1 VSVLAQLQEQ
11 LARYDDEAFAVL
23 GNRGLL
29 RRAYKDLETHP
40 VAINAQ
46 SDAVIVAIAGQHVR
60 FDARG
65 PALAQCDCPAAGVCQ
80 HVLAA
85 AIALK
90 RSGETTSDMGID
102 PAAASV
108 SATMSSPA
116 LRTVDPTV
124 PSDAS
129 TAPPA
134 SESVPAASADNT
146 VDTAKE
152 NAERV
157 AMHASPQPA
166 PPDAIQT
173 QNDDAWLAPLHAA
186 LLAIDA
192 ATLRKHAGKA
202 GYRWAWQFVQDLDP
216 EQGLSLGG
224 ERHVRIAFAHPRI
237 GFRYMGGGLD
247 ALIADAQPSQI
258 EKYRVA
264 AVLAYQRAFGVAIAA
279 PESSAKERNAA
290 LDLGKDH
297 ALADTSEAARNDAR
311 ARLRARVR
319 QLLLEC
325 IELGL
330 SHLSPAIQQRF
341 STLAVWAQGADYYR
355 LALMLRRL
363 ADHVEWLNER
373 AGGADEHRLCDE
385 IALTYGLIAALDA
398 AAARGAAPV
407 HLVGRAR
414 NRYEEAARLEL
425 LGLGAHA
432 WRTPSGYVGLTML
445 FWSPTEQAFFSCTDA
460 RPEQQRGFDPI
471 ARYRAAGPWAGL
483 GAPQQATGR
492 RVVLDG
498 AQLSAQG
505 RLSGSDATHA
515 TVQTLAPES
524 SFAAQLPTC
533 ARWADLAQARVEAK
547 RSLLAEAQPMR
558 DWTVLQPA
566 RYGDPRFDAARQTLV
581 WPLYDADGDRLAL
594 ELAYSAQTEHAIGRI
609 EAAAAAG
616 LPPGTRVVA
625 RMRSDGEAVAEPLS
639 LVYPEPRPGQ
649 PADQSAVDA
658 LYFDPAPASPGGL
671 KHVIG
676 SAWKHLR
683 ARNQDRQTP
692 AAPVVAS
699 ALPPSLRELRHALL
713 AQAER
718 GIGPT
723 AVAAIAQTLGLRL
736 RRLRDAGFHAF
747 PATLAAGT
755 PLPEHLLRLHYLQ
768 LQYARLYDDS
778 AEALEN

>member
-1 VSVLAQLQEQ
+1 MSVIAQLQAQ
-11 LARYDDEAFAVL
+11 LARYDDDAFAAL

-29 RRAYKDLETHP
+29 RRAYKDLETQ
-40 VAINAQ
+40 AADIKAQ
-46 SDAVIVAIAGQHVR
+46 ADAVIVTVVGQRVR

-65 PALAQCDCPAAGVCQ
+65 PAQAQCDCPAAGVCQ
-80 HVLAA
+80 HLLAA

-90 RSGETTSDMGID
+90 RSGETT
-102 PAAASV
+102 AA
-108 SATMSSPA
+108 
-116 LRTVDPTV
+116 DPTIT
-124 PSDAS
+124 DQTNA
-129 TAPPA
+129 
-134 SESVPAASADNT
+134 EHASADCADQDRADAEQTSATQANMTRANT
-146 VDTAKE
+146 TDHVETTLAARAATVIEQIDTANE
-152 NAERV
+152 AG
-157 AMHASPQPA
+157 
-166 PPDAIQT
+166 
-173 QNDDAWLAPLHAA
+173 WLAPLHAA
-186 LLAIDA
+186 LLAFDPA
-192 ATLRKHAGKA
+192 ALRKHAGKV

-216 EQGLSLGG
+216 ERGLSIGG

-237 GFRYMGGGLD
+237 AFRYMGGGLD
-247 ALIADAQPSQI
+247 ALVADAQPSQI
-258 EKYRVA
+258 EKYRIA
-264 AVLAYQRAFGVAIAA
+264 AVLAYQRAFGAAIAV
-279 PESSAKERNAA
+279 PESRTKQRNAA

-311 ARLRARVR
+311 ARLRARVK

-398 AAARGAAPV
+398 AAARGAAPM

-414 NRYEEAARLEL
+414 NRYEASARLEL

-445 FWSPTEQAFFSCTDA
+445 FWSPAEQAFFSCTDA

-471 ARYRAAGPWAGL
+471 ARYRSPGPWPGL

-515 TVQTLAPES
+515 TVQTLMPES

-533 ARWADLAQARVEAK
+533 AHWADLAQARAEAK
-547 RSLLAEAQPMR
+547 RSLLAEAQAMR
-558 DWTVLQPA
+558 DWVVLQPA
-566 RYGDPRFDAARQTLV
+566 RYGDPRFDTARQTLV
-581 WPLYDADGDRLAL
+581 WSVYDAAGDRIDL
-594 ELAYSAQTEHAIGRI
+594 ELAYSAQSDHAIGRI

-616 LPPGTRVVA
+616 LPSGTRVVA
-625 RMRSDGEAVAEPLS
+625 RMRSDGQAVAEPLS
-639 LVYPEPRPGQ
+639 LVYPEPWPGQ
-649 PADQSAVDA
+649 RPDQSAVDA
-658 LYFDPAPASPGGL
+658 LYFDRAPAGAGGL
-671 KHVIG
+671 KQVIG
-676 SAWKHLR
+676 STWKHLR
-683 ARNQDRQTP
+683 ARSQDRQTS
-692 AAPVVAS
+692 AVPVVAS

-723 AVAAIAQTLGLRL
+723 AALAAAKNLSARL
-736 RRLRDAGFHAF
+736 RPLRDAGFHAF
-747 PATLAAGT
+747 PSTLAVDT

-778 AEALEN
+778 AEAFEN

>member
-1 VSVLAQLQEQ
+1 MSMLAQLQAQ
-11 LARYDDEAFAVL
+11 LARYDDDAFAAL

-29 RRAYKDLETHP
+29 RRAYKDLETQAADIQAQAD
-40 VAINAQ
+40 AI
-46 SDAVIVAIAGQHVR
+46 IVTIAGQRVR

-65 PALAQCDCPAAGVCQ
+65 PAQAQCDCPAAGVCQ
-80 HVLAA
+80 HLLAA
-85 AIALK
+85 AIVLK
-90 RSGETTSDMGID
+90 RSGETTAANATATDQTSAEHANADQASQDRTNQHRADAEQSNRTHADTKRADTTQADVID
-102 PAAASV
+102 HVETTPAA
-108 SATMSSPA
+108 
-116 LRTVDPTV
+116 
-124 PSDAS
+124 
-129 TAPPA
+129 TAIN
-134 SESVPAASADNT
+134 EI
-146 VDTAKE
+146 DTA
-152 NAERV
+152 
-157 AMHASPQPA
+157 
-166 PPDAIQT
+166 
-173 QNDDAWLAPLHAA
+173 LAPMHAA
-186 LLAIDA
+186 LLAFDA
-192 ATLRKHAGKA
+192 AALRKHAGKA
-202 GYRWAWQFVQDLDP
+202 GYRWAWQFVQDIDP
-216 EQGLSLGG
+216 ERGLSIGG
-224 ERHVRIAFAHPRI
+224 ERYVRIAFAHPRV

-264 AVLAYQRAFGVAIAA
+264 AVLAYQRAFGIAIAA
-279 PESSAKERNAA
+279 PESSAKGRNAA

-311 ARLRARVR
+311 ARLRARVK

-363 ADHVEWLNER
+363 ADHIEWLIER

-398 AAARGAAPV
+398 AAAHGAVPI

-414 NRYEEAARLEL
+414 NRYEASARLEL

-445 FWSPTEQAFFSCTDA
+445 FWSPAEQTFFSYSDA

-492 RVVLDG
+492 RIVLDG

-515 TVQTLAPES
+515 TVQMLSPEH
-524 SFAAQLPTC
+524 SFAAQLPAS
-533 ARWADLAQARVEAK
+533 ARWADLAQARAEAK

-558 DWTVLQPA
+558 DWAVLQPA

-581 WPLYDADGDRLAL
+581 WPVYDAAGDRLVL

-616 LPPGTRVVA
+616 VALGTRVVA

-649 PADQSAVDA
+649 SAIDA
-658 LYFDPAPASPGGL
+658 LYFDPPPAGAGGL
-671 KHVIG
+671 KQVIG

-683 ARNQDRQTP
+683 ARSQDRQTP
-692 AAPVVAS
+692 AVPVVAS

-723 AVAAIAQTLGLRL
+723 VALAAAQSITARL
-736 RRLRDAGFHAF
+736 RHLRDAGFHAF
-747 PATLAAGT
+747 PPALAVDIA
-755 PLPEHLLRLHYLQ
+755 LPEHLLRLHYLQ
-768 LQYARLYDDS
+768 LQYARLYDDGVD
-778 AEALEN
+778 ALDG

>member
-1 VSVLAQLQEQ
+1 MSMFAQLQAQ
-11 LARYDDEAFAVL
+11 LARYDDDAFAAL

-29 RRAYKDLETHP
+29 RRAYKDLETQ
-40 VAINAQ
+40 VADIEAQ
-46 SDAVIVAIAGQHVR
+46 ADAVIVTVVGQRVR

-65 PALAQCDCPAAGVCQ
+65 PAQAQCDCPAAGVCQ
-80 HVLAA
+80 HLLAA

-90 RSGETTSDMGID
+90 RSGETTIANTTTTDQTN
-102 PAAASV
+102 A
-108 SATMSSPA
+108 
-116 LRTVDPTV
+116 
-124 PSDAS
+124 
-129 TAPPA
+129 
-134 SESVPAASADNT
+134 EHASADCADQDRANAEQTSAAHADTMQADMTRANT
-146 VDTAKE
+146 TDHVETAPAARAATAVNDIDTANE
-152 NAERV
+152 AG
-157 AMHASPQPA
+157 
-166 PPDAIQT
+166 
-173 QNDDAWLAPLHAA
+173 WLAPLHAA
-186 LLAIDA
+186 LLAFDPA
-192 ATLRKHAGKA
+192 ALRKHAGKV

-216 EQGLSLGG
+216 ECGLSIGG

-237 GFRYMGGGLD
+237 GFRYMGGSLD

-311 ARLRARVR
+311 ARLRARVN

-398 AAARGAAPV
+398 AAARGAAPM

-414 NRYEEAARLEL
+414 NRYEASARLEL

-445 FWSPTEQAFFSCTDA
+445 FWSPAEQAFFSCTDA

-492 RVVLDG
+492 RIVIDG

-505 RLSGSDATHA
+505 RLSASDATHA
-515 TVQTLAPES
+515 TVQTLPSES
-524 SFAAQLPTC
+524 SFVAQLPAC
-533 ARWADLAQARVEAK
+533 ERWADLAQARAEAK

-558 DWTVLQPA
+558 DWAVLQPA
-566 RYGDPRFDAARQTLV
+566 RYGDPRFDTARQTLV
-581 WPLYDADGDRLAL
+581 WPIYDAAGDRLDL

-616 LPPGTRVVA
+616 LASGTRVVA

-639 LVYPEPRPGQ
+639 LVYAEPRPG
-649 PADQSAVDA
+649 QSAVDA
-658 LYFDPAPASPGGL
+658 LYFDPTPAGAGGL
-671 KHVIG
+671 KQAIG

-683 ARNQDRQTP
+683 ARSQDRQTP
-692 AAPVVAS
+692 AVQVVAS

-723 AVAAIAQTLGLRL
+723 VVIAAAQNLTVRL

-747 PATLAAGT
+747 PATLAIGT

-768 LQYARLYDDS
+768 LQHARLYDDS